1 MHPGTTTHDTHEV
14 QGHIH
19 PPPEGFVRKYVFSL
33 DHKVI
38 GFQYFITGML
48 IMLIAGS
55 FAILMRLQL
64 IEPQGAIM
72 SHNAYNEM
80 FTLHGTA
87 MVWLVTIPLVT
98 GAIGNFV
105 MPLQIGARDVAFPW
119 LNMASFWI
127 LPVAALIL
135 FSSMLFGGPHAGWT
149 EYPPISLADGT
160 AGALWCMAIFTVGIS
175 STMTGLNFMVTII
188 KMRAPGM
195 TWTRMPLF
203 VWATFA
209 TALMN
214 MVATVALSAAVG
226 ALFLEHVFDVPFFD
240 ATRGGSAVLFEHM
253 FWFYSHPAVYIF
265 VIPAFGVISEVLPT
279 FSRKP
284 IFGYKMIAF
293 SSMAIALLSFTVW
306 AHHMFPSGLAPWLQ
320 LPFMILTYAIG
331 VPTGIKM
338 FSWLATLW
346 GGRIHFTSAML
357 YALGFLITF
366 TFGGITGIFL
376 ASVPV
381 DLHEHGTYFV
391 VGHFHYVVAGG
402 AIMGFLASIP
412 YWYPKAT
419 GRMMSERLGQLGFWL
434 FFIGLNGTFFPMH
447 WLGLEGMP
455 RRYASYIEFAKANP
469 DAVFWNRFETV
480 FAFFMVASIALLIYN
495 MAWSLKHGKLA
506 GINPWGARTLEWTI
520 SSPPPYYNFRNI
532 PEVYSGPYDFG
543 HPLPYRNTDNEV
555 EPYPEYGKVV
565 MPIPVGAGA

>member
-1 MHPGTTTHDTHEV
+1 MHAGTSTTHEPHE
-14 QGHIH
+14 HIH

-38 GFQYFITGML
+38 GFQYFFTGLL
-48 IMLIAGS
+48 IMMIAGA
-55 FAILMRLQL
+55 FALLIRLQL
-64 IEPQGAIM
+64 VDPAGALM
-72 SHNAYNEM
+72 SRDAYNAM

-87 MVWLVTIPLVT
+87 MVWLVVIPLVT

-119 LNMASFWI
+119 LNMISFWI
-127 LPVAALIL
+127 LPLAALIL
-135 FSSMLFGGPHAGWT
+135 FSTLLFGGPHAGWT

-160 AGALWCMAIFTVGIS
+160 AGALWCLAIFTVGIS
-175 STMTGLNFMVTII
+175 STMTGLNFMTTVI

-203 VWATFA
+203 TWATFA
-209 TALMN
+209 TALLN
-214 MVATVALSAAVG
+214 MIATVALSAAVA
-226 ALFLEHVFDVPFFD
+226 ALFLEHVFNVPFFD
-240 ATRGGSAVLFEHM
+240 ASRGGSAVLYQHM

-265 VIPAFGVISEVLPT
+265 IIPAFGVISEVLPT
-279 FSRKP
+279 FARKP
-284 IFGYKMIAF
+284 IFGYKLIAF
-293 SSMAIALLSFTVW
+293 SSMAIAILSFTVW

-331 VPTGIKM
+331 VPTGIKI
-338 FSWLATLW
+338 FSWMATLW
-346 GGRIHFTSAML
+346 GGRIHFTTAML

-366 TFGGITGIFL
+366 TFGGVTGIFL

-402 AIMGFLASIP
+402 AVMGLLAAIP

-419 GRMMSERLGQLGFWL
+419 GRMLTEPLAKISFWL
-434 FFIGLNGTFFPMH
+434 FFLGLNGTFFPMH

-455 RRYASYIEFAKANP
+455 RRYASYIDFAQTNP

-480 FAFFMVASIALLIYN
+480 FSFFMAASVALLAFNII
-495 MAWSLKHGKLA
+495 WSLRHGKIA

-520 SSPPPYYNFRNI
+520 SSPPPYYNFKKI
-532 PEVYSGPYDFG
+532 PRVYGRPYDFD
-543 HPLPYRNTDNEV
+543 HPLPYQNTDNEL
-555 EPYPEYGKVV
+555 EPFPEYGKVV
-565 MPIPVGAGA
+565 MPTPEPVGAGA